1 LKCAVCDRKS
11 AGGNFCTFHQ
21 KAYENIFRG
30 YDHWR
35 EALEI
40 SWKEYLSQI
49 ANNPL
54 TGEWTKEVV
63 RNMMKSEGQAIV
75 KKG

>member
-1 LKCAVCDRKS
+1 MKCAICDRKS
-11 AGGNFCTFHQ
+11 RAGKYCRSHE
-21 KAYENIFRG
+21 KACENIVRS
-30 YDHWR
+30 YEQWR
-35 EALEI
+35 KALEI

-63 RNMMKSEGQAIV
+63 QHLLKSGEQANV
-75 KKG
+75 KNS

>member
-1 LKCAVCDRKS
+1 LKCIICGKKS
-11 AGGNFCTFHQ
+11 HAGKYCRSHK
-21 KAYENIFRG
+21 KACENIVRS
-30 YDHWR
+30 YEQWR
-35 EALEI
+35 KALEI

-63 RNMMKSEGQAIV
+63 QHLLKGGEQANV
-75 KKG
+75 EHD

>member
-1 LKCAVCDRKS
+1 LHK
-11 AGGNFCTFHQ
+11 
-21 KAYENIFRG
+21 KACENIVRS
-30 YDHWR
+30 YEQWR
-35 EALEI
+35 KALEV

-63 RNMMKSEGQAIV
+63 QHLLKSGEQAIV
-75 KKG
+75 KDY